1 MKNKKN
7 PHDGHRYRVRE
18 KFMKDKNLN
27 AYADHNILEMLLFY
41 AIPRADTNELAH
53 RLIDTFGSFSAVF
66 DADIEQLIRVEGIG
80 KSSAVL
86 IKMIPSVMQRYYED
100 KIDNSSKITDTESAV
115 TFLKAKFLS
124 TTVETMYVLCMNND
138 GKLLKFT
145 QIGSG
150 TLDYS
155 ELDSR
160 FILQEMLLSKATT
173 AIIAHN
179 HPGGICAPSLSDVNT
194 TQQIASLLA
203 GINTK
208 LLDHIIIA
216 GDEYFSFSSHEKL
229 KSCLN
234 NKFKADEN
242 NNQVTEQ

>member
-7 PHDGHRYRVRE
+7 PHDGHRDRVRE
-18 KFMKDKNLN
+18 KFMKEENLN

-53 RLIDTFGSFSAVF
+53 RLINTFGSFSAVF
-66 DADIEQLIRVEGIG
+66 DADIEQLIRVDGVG
-80 KSSAVL
+80 KSTAVL

-100 KIDNSSKITDTESAV
+100 KINNPSKITNTDSAAE
-115 TFLKAKFLS
+115 FLKTKFFNE
-124 TTVETMYVLCMNND
+124 TVEIMYLMCMNND
-138 GKLLKFT
+138 GKILKFT
-145 QIGSG
+145 QIASG

-155 ELDSR
+155 EIDSR
-160 FILQEMLLSKATT
+160 LILQEMLLCKATT

-194 TQQIASLLA
+194 TQQIASLLS
-203 GINTK
+203 GINAR
-208 LLDHIIIA
+208 LIDHIIIA
-216 GDEYFSFSSHEKL
+216 GDEHFSFSSHNKL

-234 NKFKADEN
+234 NKYTTDDPC
-242 NNQVTEQ
+242 NQEIYR